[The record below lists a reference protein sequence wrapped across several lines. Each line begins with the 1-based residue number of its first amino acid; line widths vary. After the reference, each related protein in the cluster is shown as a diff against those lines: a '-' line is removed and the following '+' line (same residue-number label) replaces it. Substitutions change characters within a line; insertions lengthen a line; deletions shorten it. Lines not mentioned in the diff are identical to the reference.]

1 MARLTKRTPTMA
13 KHIMPDGRPWH
24 DVEYRPAYGYYIRG
38 RRLKSIEIIKMT
50 EVTASAITS
59 RMKRYDLTADEAF
72 NCPPTKHDRMQGV
85 EIVAWLKIYRPWL
98 ATIRPPKTTPSARD
112 IDIAQAT
119 ETVRALQTYRNR
131 PEIIPPQPQSLKV
144 EVQSVD
150 PKKLDAI
157 LAEVQALNTTMV
169 AILDHLTRPRPTWPD
184 DKEEPEEAPVGRA

>member
-1 MARLTKRTPTMA
+1 MTR
-13 KHIMPDGRPWH
+13 HIMPDGRPWH
-24 DVEYRPAYGYYIRG
+24 DVEHREHLGYYIRG
-38 RRLKSIEIIKMT
+38 KRLRAVDVLRLT

-59 RMKRYDLTADEAF
+59 RMKRYGLTADESF
-72 NCPPTKHDRMQGV
+72 NCPPSKHDRMQGV
-85 EIVAWLKIYRPWL
+85 EIAAWLKIYRPWL
-98 ATIRPPKTTPSARD
+98 VTIRPPKANSA
-112 IDIAQAT
+112 APPAT
-119 ETVRALQTYRNR
+119 VEPPTYRPR
-131 PEIIPPQPQSLKV
+131 AEIIPPQPQSLKV